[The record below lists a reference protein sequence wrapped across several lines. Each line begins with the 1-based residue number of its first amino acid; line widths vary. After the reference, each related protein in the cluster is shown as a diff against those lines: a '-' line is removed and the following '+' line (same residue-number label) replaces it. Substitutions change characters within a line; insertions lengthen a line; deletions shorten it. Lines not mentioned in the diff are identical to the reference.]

1 MASILGVETL
11 QHTNGTTAATIDS
24 SGNVK
29 PTASGSVV
37 AVRFYSNNTRATVS
51 SAASGTLISFT
62 DTKLYGSETDII
74 VTANVIGHDQ
84 GNGGSGDIGAYI
96 GYDGTEKYSID
107 NNYNAQAYNN
117 TMTGQAKFT
126 GVSSGSRTVKVGW
139 NTGNSVSAAPFPI
152 LNPNSTDD
160 ARGQQSEST
169 IIVYEVIA

>member
-1 MASILGVETL
+1 MTSVLKVDNI
-11 QHTNGTTAATIDS
+11 QNSSGTSALSIDS
-24 SGNVK
+24 SGNIK

-37 AVRFYSNNTRATVS
+37 AVRFYSNNTRSTIS
-51 SAASGTLISFT
+51 SAADGTLISFT

-74 VTANVIGHDQ
+74 VTANVIGHGQDA
-84 GNGGSGDIGAYI
+84 GSGDTGAYI

-107 NNYNAQAYNN
+107 NNYNNQSYNN

-139 NTGNSVSAAPFPI
+139 NTGSGVAATPFPI